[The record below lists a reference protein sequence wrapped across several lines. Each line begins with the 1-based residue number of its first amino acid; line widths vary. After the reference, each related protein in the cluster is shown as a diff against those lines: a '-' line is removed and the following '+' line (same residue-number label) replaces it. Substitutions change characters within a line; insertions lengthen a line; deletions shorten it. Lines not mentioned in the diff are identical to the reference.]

1 MRSRTSTWFETKV
14 RYEKIMED
22 GLQKKVVET
31 NVVDAMSF
39 TEAEKRTNEEVG
51 AFISGEF
58 SIIAEKIASYSE
70 VFFSE
75 DESDDKWYKAKLQF
89 ITLDEKTGR
98 EKRTTVYYLVQAH
111 NIDNAKKYI
120 KEFMDGTMND
130 YEIMAISDT
139 PIMDVYEYEQKT
151 EENNDTSRAD

>member
-1 MRSRTSTWFETKV
+1 MRSRTSTWYETKV

-51 AFISGEF
+51 AYISGEF
-58 SIIAEKIASYSE
+58 SIIAEKIASYRE
-70 VFFSE
+70 VLFS
-75 DESDDKWYKAKLQF
+75 DNVSDDKWYKAKLQF

-98 EKRTTVYYLVQAH
+98 EKRSTVYYLVQAH

-120 KEFMDGTMND
+120 KEFMDGTMTD

-139 PIMDVYEYEQKT
+139 PIMDVYEYEQK
-151 EENNDTSRAD
+151 EDGNDTSGTD

>member
-1 MRSRTSTWFETKV
+1 MRSRTSTWYETKV

-51 AFISGEF
+51 AYISGEF

-70 VFFSE
+70 VFFS
-75 DESDDKWYKAKLQF
+75 DNVSDDKWYKAKLQF

-98 EKRTTVYYLVQAH
+98 EKRSTVYYLVQAH

-120 KEFMDGTMND
+120 KEFMDGTMTD

-139 PIMDVYEYEQKT
+139 PIMDVYEYEQK
-151 EENNDTSRAD
+151 EDGNDTSGTD

>member
-1 MRSRTSTWFETKV
+1 MRSRTSTWYETKV

-51 AFISGEF
+51 AYISGEF

-70 VFFSE
+70 VFFS
-75 DESDDKWYKAKLQF
+75 DNVSDDKWYKAKLQF

-98 EKRTTVYYLVQAH
+98 EKRSTVYYLVQAH

-120 KEFMDGTMND
+120 KEFMDGTMTD

-139 PIMDVYEYEQKT
+139 PIMDVYEYEQK
-151 EENNDTSRAD
+151 EDGNDTSGDD